1 MKLPAERGPE
11 FFTELGRGLFP
22 DYVGFVVTEVGD
34 GMTRAELTLRPEH
47 MAPNGYLHAGVIVTL
62 ADTTAGYGCV
72 ANLPEQAIGF
82 TTIDLSAS
90 FLRTA
95 RDGVLRC
102 EARAAHLGRRTQ
114 LWDATV
120 TRDGDERPLALFRCA
135 QLVLYDG

>member
-1 MKLPAERGPE
+1 MKLPAERDVAS
-11 FFTELGRGLFP
+11 FTELGRGLFP

-34 GMTRAELTLRPEH
+34 GLARAELTLRPEH

-62 ADTTAGYGCV
+62 ADTTAGYGCIASLHEHAV
-72 ANLPEQAIGF
+72 GF

-90 FLRTA
+90 FLRTG

-102 EARAAHLGRRTQ
+102 EARAAHLGRTTQ

-120 TRDGDERPLALFRCA
+120 TRAGDERPLALFRCA

>member
-1 MKLPAERGPE
+1 MKLPAEPDVA
-11 FFTELGRGLFP
+11 FFNELSRGLFP

-34 GMTRAELTLRPEH
+34 GALRAEVTLRPEH

-72 ANLPEQAIGF
+72 ANLPEDAIGF

-95 RDGVLRC
+95 REGVLRC

-120 TRDGDERPLALFRCA
+120 TRDGDERTLALFRCA
-135 QLVLYDG
+135 QLVLYDR